1 MSSLTSLIGFT
12 SSLVLKGAGMA
23 HVSLR
28 HSLGSERNANAYAG
42 GLATMRSCKRLMV
55 MFLAFVPMQSL
66 AIDKPEYVV
75 LQKTGELEIRQYPT
89 LIVARTRVEADFEDA
104 GNLAFRRLAGY
115 IFGGNSGDQKISMT
129 APVTMAP
136 EPSGGGAY
144 WISFFMPAEY
154 QLFDLPVPTDDTVEI
169 TRLPAAKMAVV
180 AYKGGWSEGKYHS
193 HRERLMKLLEDTQWR
208 VRGEPIWARYNSPLR
223 PAFMRSNEVMVAVE

>member
-1 MSSLTSLIGFT
+1 
-12 SSLVLKGAGMA
+12 MA
-23 HVSLR
+23 HISVR
-28 HSLGSERNANAYAG
+28 HSLGSERRANACAG
-42 GLATMRSCKRLMV
+42 GLSAMRSCNSLMV

-75 LQKTGELEIRQYPT
+75 LQKIGELEIRQYPT

-144 WISFFMPAEY
+144 WISFFMPADY
-154 QLFDLPVPTDDTVEI
+154 QLSDLPAPTDDKVEI
-169 TRLPAAKMAVV
+169 TRLPAAKLAVV
-180 AYKGGWSEGKYHS
+180 AYKGGWSEGKYHR